1 MENKYLQVR
10 KNNIFQKIVSF
21 LKNLFKFK
29 KDTNNTMNIEK
40 SNDITGITKI
50 KNEFR
55 NEIEIEEQYDKDI
68 LELQFK
74 YQQKE
79 IELKDLSD
87 EQVHKLNL
95 LYIEQKKDKLRKID
109 NLKTEINMI
118 KHQLKNLAT
127 NN

>member
-1 MENKYLQVR
+1 MENNYLQVR

-21 LKNLFKFK
+21 LKDLFKFK

-40 SNDITGITKI
+40 SNDITGISKI

-55 NEIEIEEQYDKDI
+55 NEIEIGEHYDKDI

-87 EQVHKLNL
+87 EQIHKLNL
-95 LYIEQKKDKLRKID
+95 LYIKQKKDKLRKID

>member
-10 KNNIFQKIVSF
+10 KNNIFQRIVSF

-29 KDTNNTMNIEK
+29 KDTNNTMRIEK

-95 LYIEQKKDKLRKID
+95 LYIEQKRDKLRKID

>member
-29 KDTNNTMNIEK
+29 KDTNNTMRIEK
-40 SNDITGITKI
+40 SNDITGISKI
-50 KNEFR
+50 KNEFH
-55 NEIEIEEQYDKDI
+55 NEIEIKEQYDKDI

>member
-10 KNNIFQKIVSF
+10 KNNIFQRIVSF

-95 LYIEQKKDKLRKID
+95 LYIEQKRDKLRKID

>member
-10 KNNIFQKIVSF
+10 KNNIFQRIVSF